1 MIHNIIIA
9 MRNVINTLS
18 RYIVLDVLLVQFYL
32 PQPNR
37 TVLKMRNSCSFEQ
50 WIKNMQISLAIL
62 SFLTDRY

>member
-32 PQPNR
+32 PQHNR